1 MGFTEE
7 EVNAVYNKTDGY
19 CKYCGKR
26 LSFVNYG
33 KNGKRGAWHIDHSRS
48 WAKGGSSYLRN
59 LVPSCI
65 SCNLDKST
73 SRGTYYKKKFK
84 PKTFGGKF
92 NEFLGLKPGT
102 LGASRRRVRR

>member
-33 KNGKRGAWHIDHSRS
+33 KNGKRGAWHIDHSKA
-48 WAKGGSSYLRN
+48 WVKGGSSYLRN
-59 LVPSCI
+59 LV
-65 SCNLDKST
+65 
-73 SRGTYYKKKFK
+73 R
-84 PKTFGGKF
+84 
-92 NEFLGLKPGT
+92 EFRELIEKYWKEFEN
-102 LGASRRRVRR
+102 S